1 MAEKLNAGEVSGQE
15 KFRPAE
21 WFLSWYVWAPP
32 PPHQERRCT
41 VRPPLSAV
49 AKTVAVLEAL
59 ASHRHL
65 SAIARAT
72 GLPTST
78 AHRILREL
86 IALRW
91 VAESEDHRYRLG
103 PLLLHLPDQDR
114 PARVAAASQAAGSP
128 AGS

>member
-1 MAEKLNAGEVSGQE
+1 VPRQE

-21 WFLSWYVWAPP
+21 WFVSWYVKAPP
-32 PPHQERRCT
+32 PPHPERRCT

-59 ASHRHL
+59 AAHRHL

-78 AHRILREL
+78 THRILREL
-86 IALRW
+86 VALRW
-91 VAESEDHRYRLG
+91 VTETEDHRYLFG
-103 PLLLHLPDQDR
+103 PLLLHLTDQRR
-114 PARVAAASQAAGSP
+114 PARAAAASQAAGSP
-128 AGS
+128 WGS